1 MYPWCDL
8 VVASGDDGDTG
19 DGVSGVSPVAALI
32 VLATIRCGVGAA
44 ISSAARPQCVRERL
58 KLYILWR

>member
-1 MYPWCDL
+1 MP
-8 VVASGDDGDTG
+8 SGRQFSREVMTGDTG
-19 DGVSGVSPVAALI
+19 DGVGGVSPVAALI

-44 ISSAARPQCVRERL
+44 ISSAARPQCVQERL